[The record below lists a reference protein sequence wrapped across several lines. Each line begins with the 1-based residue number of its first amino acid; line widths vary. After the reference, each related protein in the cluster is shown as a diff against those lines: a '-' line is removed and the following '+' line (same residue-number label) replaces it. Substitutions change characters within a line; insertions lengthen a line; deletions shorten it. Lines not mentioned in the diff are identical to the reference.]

1 VGLRL
6 HDGAA
11 GRQIIGGRAGGSS
24 NDDAVATAFHGL
36 HAIAFHA
43 QVDDACHSA
52 LGDHHVIEA
61 HFVENEPKG
70 EFVVVVAGADK
81 PEKEG
86 RKNRYP
92 KQEEAE
98 E

>member
-1 VGLRL
+1 MRGTMAEVL
-6 HDGAA
+6 
-11 GRQIIGGRAGGSS
+11 
-24 NDDAVATAFHGL
+24 
-36 HAIAFHA
+36 
-43 QVDDACHSA
+43 
-52 LGDHHVIEA
+52 A
-61 HFVENEPKG
+61 HFEENEPKG

-92 KQEEAE
+92 KQEEIE